1 VLVAIA
7 GALLLGEELTIR
19 AWLGVALIGL
29 GGVLVAL

>member
-1 VLVAIA
+1 VAV
-7 GALLLGEELTIR
+7 LGEQLSGR